1 MPSLNK
7 KWIWCVI
14 LTIAFFGITF
24 SWWIAERSDRQLRED
39 LSLHV
44 QIIAD
49 SIDQH
54 DVRALSFNL
63 SDRTNPAFIR
73 LEAWMKKIV
82 PVVGCRILY
91 SMIKHGNELVFGPE
105 NLQEKDRFASPPGTR
120 YKAPPEKLRAV
131 FETRKATTVG
141 PYTDEYG
148 TFVSAFAPVI
158 SPDTGEVLLVV
169 GMDVEAADWKWD
181 VASHAAV
188 PITLTIFLV
197 LLMMLFV
204 HLQNTHLALKAG
216 EASLNESEKKH
227 RFLYETMAQGVVYHA
242 ADGRVIDANPAA
254 QRILGM
260 TFDQIQGRNSFDSS
274 WKVVNED
281 GSPFLEETHP
291 ARVAL
296 QTGRPVFNSVLGV
309 IKPHDEK
316 YLWIDIDAIPQ
327 FRPGEDKP
335 SQVYAT
341 FVDITERKEAE
352 EALRAKNAKMES
364 IFRAA
369 PIGIGVVSNRMLVEV
384 NQHICEMT
392 GYSREELVG
401 KSASM
406 LYPTQEDFDFVGQEK
421 YRQIQLQGAGSV
433 ETKWRRKDGTLINII
448 LSSAPIDTDD
458 LSAGITFTALD
469 ITERKQSEEQS
480 KNLETQLFQAQ
491 KMESIGTLAGGIAHD
506 FNNLLTGILGNASLI
521 LAQMDKSQPFYGR
534 LKNIEDYVKRGSDL
548 TKQLLGFARRGKYET
563 KPTNLAEFIRES
575 SELFRRTRKEISIHL
590 KAQEELWVVEVDRGQ
605 MEQVLLNLYVNAW
618 QAMPDGGDLH
628 ISAEN
633 VRLDEVDVNPYN
645 ANPGRYVK
653 IAVTD
658 TGIGMDEVTMARI
671 FDPFFTTKEKGR
683 GTGLGLASAYGI
695 IKNHGG
701 FIRVESEKGHG
712 TSFMVYLP
720 ASNKVVEDDHNKI
733 EDELQKG
740 HETVLLIDD
749 EEMILDVGSNILE
762 GLGYKVMMAIGGKQ
776 GLKVYEQNK
785 DAIDIVIIDMIMPE
799 IGGRETFDTM
809 LKINPSVKVL
819 LSSGYSLNGQ
829 AEEIMQ
835 GGCKGFIQKPFTT
848 VELSKKVRVILDDG

>member
-1 MPSLNK
+1 MISLNK
-7 KWIWCVI
+7 KWVWFII
-14 LTIAFFGITF
+14 LTIGFFGIVI
-24 SWWIAERSDRQLRED
+24 SSWIAERSDRQLRED

-63 SDRTNPAFIR
+63 SDRTNPAFIH
-73 LEAWMKKIV
+73 LETWMKKIV

-91 SMIKHGNELVFGPE
+91 SMIKHGDEIVFGPE
-105 NLQEKDRFASPPGTR
+105 NLQEKDRFASPPGTL
-120 YKAPPEKLRAV
+120 YKAPPEKLRSV
-131 FETRKATTVG
+131 FQNRKAITVG

-158 SPDTGEVLLVV
+158 SPDTGEVVLVI

-181 VASHAAV
+181 VASDAAL

-197 LLMMLFV
+197 LLMMVFV
-204 HLQNTHLALKAG
+204 HLQNTHQALKAG
-216 EASLNESEKKH
+216 EASLNESEKKY
-227 RFLYETMAQGVVYHA
+227 RFLFETMAQGVVYHA
-242 ADGRVIDANPAA
+242 PDGRVINVNPAA
-254 QRILGM
+254 ERILGLM
-260 TFDQIQGRNSFDSS
+260 FDEIQGRNSFDPS
-274 WKVVNED
+274 WKVVHED

-296 QTGRPVFNSVLGV
+296 QTGKPVFHSVLGV

-335 SQVYAT
+335 YQVYAT
-341 FVDITERKEAE
+341 FVDITERKQAE
-352 EALRAKNAKMES
+352 EALREKNAKMES
-364 IFRAA
+364 IIRAA
-369 PIGIGVVSNRMLVEV
+369 PIGIGVVSNRILVEV
-384 NQHICEMT
+384 NQYICEMT
-392 GYSREELVG
+392 GYSREELMG
-401 KSASM
+401 KSASIF
-406 LYPTQEDFDFVGQEK
+406 YPTREEFDFVGKEK
-421 YRQIQLQGAGSV
+421 YRQIQLQGTGSV
-433 ETKWRRKDGTLINII
+433 ETKWRRKNGTIINII
-448 LSSAPIDTDD
+448 LSSAPIDTED
-458 LSAGITFTALD
+458 LSVGVTFTALD
-469 ITERKQSEEQS
+469 ITERKRSEEQS
-480 KNLETQLFQAQ
+480 RNLETQLFQAQ

-521 LAQMDKSQPFYGR
+521 LMQTDRSQPFYDR

-575 SELFRRTRKEISIHL
+575 SELFRRTKKEISIHL

-618 QAMPDGGDLH
+618 QAMPGGGALY

-633 VRLDEVDVNPYN
+633 VSLDEVDVNPYETS
-645 ANPGRYVK
+645 PGKYVK
-653 IAVTD
+653 ITVTD
-658 TGIGMDEVTMARI
+658 TGIGMDEETMARI

-701 FIRVESEKGHG
+701 FIHVESEKGHG
-712 TSFMVYLP
+712 TSFMIYLP
-720 ASNKVVEDDHNKI
+720 ASDKVVENDHKS
-733 EDELQKG
+733 EDELQTG
-740 HETVLLIDD
+740 SETVLLIDD
-749 EEMILDVGSNILE
+749 EEMILDVGSNMLE
-762 GLGYKVMMAIGGKQ
+762 GLGYKVMMATGGKQ

-809 LKINPSVKVL
+809 LKINPSVKVI
-819 LSSGYSLNGQ
+819 LSSGYSLDGQ
-829 AEEIMQ
+829 AKEIMQ

-848 VELSKKVRVILDDG
+848 VELSNKIRMILDDR